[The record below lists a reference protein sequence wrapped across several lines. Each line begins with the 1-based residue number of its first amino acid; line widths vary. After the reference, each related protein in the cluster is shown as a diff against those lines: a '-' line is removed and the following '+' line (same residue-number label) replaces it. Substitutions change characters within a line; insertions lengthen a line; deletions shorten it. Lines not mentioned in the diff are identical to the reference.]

1 MRVSGQRLVAVVL
14 VAVLSACAPAP
25 PPAPTAA
32 PATPTAAPV
41 AKPTI
46 APTAPPTAAPTL
58 APTAQPTTAPRAALN
73 VGYSNI
79 AGAELT
85 LWYALD
91 TGTFTSRNLQV
102 DAQLVA
108 GGANTMAALLAGQ
121 LQIADAGGSEAL
133 SAVASG
139 ADLVVVATLAPV
151 YPYVFEVIPDIK
163 TTEDL
168 IGKKIGVAT
177 LGGSADIATRVA
189 LRQAGLDP
197 DKDVTIVATGSAQ
210 NRTAALASG
219 AIQGGMVGGPPETLE
234 LEARGLHPL
243 IDLAALKL
251 PTAQTT
257 LVVQRAWLEGNRG
270 VMQRYVDG
278 LVEAAARLK
287 KDKPRAVA
295 VLKSY
300 FKSDDDVAM
309 SASYDFFAGE
319 VIPLL
324 PYPKPEQF
332 KDGVEQLGATNP
344 KVLEVSL
351 EKLLDPSFVQSAADR
366 GLHNI

>member
-1 MRVSGQRLVAVVL
+1 MRLS
-14 VAVLSACAPAP
+14 AVLAAVIALVSACAPAATP
-25 PPAPTAA
+25 AAPTAA
-32 PATPTAAPV
+32 AKPTAA
-41 AKPTI
+41 AAQPTV
-46 APTAPPTAAPTL
+46 APTAAAAATATAVPKPAPTTVPTP
-58 APTAQPTTAPRAALN
+58 APASLTM
-73 VGYSNI
+73 GFSNI
-79 AGAELT
+79 AGGELAV
-85 LWYALD
+85 WYAVD
-91 TGTFTSRNLQV
+91 KGAFSSRNLQV

-139 ADLVVVATLAPV
+139 ADLVVVATLSPV
-151 YPYVFEVIPDIK
+151 YPYVFEVVPEIQ
-163 TTEDL
+163 TTQDL

-197 DKDVTIVATGSAQ
+197 NKDVTIVATGSAQ

-243 IDLAALKL
+243 MDLAALKL
-251 PTAQTT
+251 PTANTS
-257 LVVQRAWLEGNRG
+257 LVVQRSWLEANRPIL
-270 VMQRYVDG
+270 QRYVDG
-278 LVEAAARLK
+278 LVEASARLK
-287 KDKPRAVA
+287 KDKPGATA
-295 VLKSY
+295 VLKNY
-300 FKSDDDVAM
+300 FKSDDDAAM

-319 VIPLL
+319 VIPAL
-324 PYPKPEQF
+324 PYPRPEHL
-332 KDGVEQLGATNP
+332 KDAVEQLGATNP

-351 EKLLDPSFVQSAADR
+351 DKLLDPSFVQSAADR
-366 GLHNI
+366 KVGE